1 MTLEEANK
9 IRDFVEGIEEVKE
22 FLDFIKENKEENLCI
37 YVNNPIY
44 GCLEKKVPK
53 TIVESLVSLS
63 ETCIKSM
70 KKEIESM

>member
-22 FLDFIKENKEENLCI
+22 FLDFIKKNKEENLCI

-44 GCLEKKVPK
+44 GCLEKKCQK
-53 TIVESLVSLS
+53 RLLNHW
-63 ETCIKSM
+63 
-70 KKEIESM
+70 